1 MTFSRRIVFFCVFAI
16 ALGQPGAKM
25 YPGARLDRAS
35 TDEAKAPAIAG
46 PELEITVYTT
56 SDPFDKV
63 YGFFAKNGREFKPIG
78 SRARKLPNGQD
89 LRDAFFILDDAE
101 SLPASKLWVKLQ
113 RPYLGQYGLVRRG
126 GPQGAI
132 RDVTA
137 IILTKKK

>member
-1 MTFSRRIVFFCVFAI
+1 
-16 ALGQPGAKM
+16 M

-35 TDEAKAPAIAG
+35 TEEAKAAAIAG

-63 YGFFAKNGREFKPIG
+63 YGFFAKNAREFKPIG
-78 SRARKLPNGQD
+78 SRARKLPNGQE

-101 SLPASKLWVKLQ
+101 SLPASRLWVKLQ
-113 RPYLGQYGLVRRG
+113 RPYLGQYGLVRGG
-126 GPQGAI
+126 GPQDAI